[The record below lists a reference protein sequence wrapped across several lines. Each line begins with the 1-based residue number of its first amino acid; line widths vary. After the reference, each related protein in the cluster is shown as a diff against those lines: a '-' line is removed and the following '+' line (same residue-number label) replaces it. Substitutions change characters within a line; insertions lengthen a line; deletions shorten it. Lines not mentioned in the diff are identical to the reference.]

1 MMGAA
6 GQLIVKRYRLVRALG
21 QGSMGIVWEGH
32 DTLLDRAVAV
42 RQVLFPPDLRESR
55 KAELTQRLARE
66 ARQAERLRHPHVAAV
81 HDVAEE
87 DGTTYVVMELVRSRS
102 LDGIVASEGPLTPE
116 HAAAVARNVLSALT
130 YAHASG
136 VRHGDVRPANVLLGH
151 DGRVLLADFGTGAL
165 AADPAFVRA
174 GPERSPAHGNPVSAT
189 RGVSAFIGPERAAG
203 GAPTAASDL
212 WSLGATI
219 HLAVTGRPPGVTP
232 QDVAGPLGE
241 VVRGLLMREPR
252 KRLSPEAAEHALA
265 ELQAVAPAPARP
277 AEGRSRTRLIA
288 GIAAAVLVAGA
299 VGGWAVLRPGSEA
312 GSRTPLAATA
322 SPSASRPPAAS
333 PSPKP
338 VKPLKLTSYRSPE
351 GWRASA
357 PKGWTR
363 RAVDGGTRWYDP
375 RSGAQLTV
383 EVIAQPGTD
392 PLKELRDGQVS
403 LRPTMTAYRKIR
415 LNETSSEYG
424 TAADWEFTWTQ
435 RKSQAYLAKGVT
447 YHQYRR
453 IIATEST
460 ASVLTWTTTADQW
473 ERLRPTIVRSIS
485 LFTPPATG

>member
-66 ARQAERLRHPHVAAV
+66 ARQAERLRHPNIAAV

-87 DGTTYVVMELVRSRS
+87 DGTTYLVMELVRSRS

-116 HAAAVARNVLSALT
+116 RAATVARNVLSALT

-136 VRHGDVRPANVLLGH
+136 VRHGDVRPANILIGH
-151 DGRVLLADFGTGAL
+151 DGRVLLADFATGAL
-165 AADPAFVRA
+165 AADPAFSRS

-189 RGVSAFIGPERAAG
+189 RGASAFLAPERANG
-203 GAPTAASDL
+203 GAPTASSDL

-232 QDVAGPLGE
+232 QDVADPLGA

-252 KRLSPEAAEHALA
+252 RRSSPEAAEHALA
-265 ELQAVAPAPARP
+265 ELEVVAPVPAR
-277 AEGRSRTRLIA
+277 AGGRSRTRLIA

-312 GSRTPLAATA
+312 PSRTPLAATA
-322 SPSASRPPAAS
+322 SPSASRSPAVSA
-333 PSPKP
+333 SPKP

-357 PKGWTR
+357 PRGWTR
-363 RAVDGGTRWYDP
+363 RAVDAGTRWYDP

-392 PLKELRDGQVS
+392 PLQELRGGEVS

-415 LNETSSEYG
+415 LKETPSEYG

-435 RKSQAYLAKGVT
+435 RRSQAYLAKGVT

-473 ERLRPTIVRSIS
+473 ERLRPTIVKSIS
-485 LFTPPATG
+485 LFTPPTAG